1 MIIRISGRLSWPLLA
16 YLMRGAILA
25 LILAGLVCTCYGD
38 EPTLAKA
45 QALLK
50 QERAQ
55 DALPILLEL
64 HRSDP
69 SNANICQQ
77 TGIAYTQL
85 EDFTNAAKFYR
96 EALRLN
102 PNFIAARKNLG
113 TVLWFMDRKDESERE
128 FIAVMKAAPA
138 DPVPHLYLGLAAHA
152 RRDFSRAKAE
162 FEKAGPL
169 ASDNFEVLPAVFES
183 DLGAGDPKSAEK
195 SLNKLAQAH
204 QDSPELWC
212 TLADSYD
219 RQGKPQEA
227 YSAYNR
233 ALDTGHTS
241 AENYVAFA
249 EFASAHGNND
259 FARKVAARGLERNPD
274 SPPLVFEQGLLY
286 ALDGDRASAEKYF
299 RGAIKLKPG
308 WALPL
313 LALGVSQLES
323 GDAPAA
329 SVTFEKARTADPSD
343 FRAHYLYATA
353 LFRDNSA
360 NATALQA
367 LHKAIELNPR
377 DARSYALL
385 GRIEL
390 AHGRSERAAA
400 AWVRTL
406 EIDPEN
412 STALYQLGLLYKKEG
427 KAAEAGRLLERFQRI
442 RAKKHDEE
450 ESLVP
455 ILRVVPEK
463 RAP

>member
-1 MIIRISGRLSWPLLA
+1 
-16 YLMRGAILA
+16 MRAETLA
-25 LILAGLVCTCYGD
+25 LILAGLVCTGYGD
-38 EPTLAKA
+38 DSTMAKA

-85 EDFTNAAKFYR
+85 EDFTNAATFYR

-102 PNFIAARKNLG
+102 PNFTAARKNLG

-128 FIAVMKAAPA
+128 FLVVTKAAPA

-152 RRDFSRAKAE
+152 RRDFARAKAE

-169 ASDNFEVLPAVFES
+169 ASDNPEVLPAVFES
-183 DLGAGDPKSAEK
+183 DLGAGDAKSAEK

-212 TLADSYD
+212 ALADSYD
-219 RQGKPQEA
+219 RQGEPQKA

-233 ALDTGHTS
+233 ALETGRAS
-241 AENYVAFA
+241 AENYIAFA
-249 EFASAHGNND
+249 EFASSHGNNE
-259 FARKVAARGLERNPD
+259 FARKVVSRGLELEPH
-274 SPPLVFEQGLLY
+274 SPVLVFEQGLLF
-286 ALDGDRASAEKYF
+286 ALDGDRTSAETQF
-299 RGAIKLKPG
+299 VEATRLKPG

-343 FRAHYLYATA
+343 FRTHYLYATA

-360 NATALQA
+360 NATAALEA
-367 LHKAIELNPR
+367 LHNAIELNPR

-390 AHGRSERAAA
+390 ADGRPERAAA

-412 STALYQLGLLYKKEG
+412 TTALYQLGLLYKKEG
-427 KAAEAGRLLERFQRI
+427 KAAEAGRLLDRFQRLKT
-442 RAKKHDEE
+442 KKHGEE

-463 RAP
+463 RSP

>member
-1 MIIRISGRLSWPLLA
+1 
-16 YLMRGAILA
+16 MRAATLA
-25 LILAGLVCTCYGD
+25 LILAGLVCTSYGD
-38 EPTLAKA
+38 DSTLAKA

-50 QERAQ
+50 HERAQ

-69 SNANICQQ
+69 SNTNICQQ

-85 EDFTNAAKFYR
+85 HDFTNAAKFYR
-96 EALRLN
+96 AALRLN

-128 FIAVMKAAPA
+128 FLVVTKAAPA
-138 DPVPHLYLGLAAHA
+138 DPVPHIYLGLAAHA
-152 RRDFSRAKAE
+152 RKEFSRAKAE

-169 ASDNFEVLPAVFES
+169 ASDNPEVLPAVFES
-183 DLGAGDPKSAEK
+183 EMGAGDAKSAEK

-212 TLADSYD
+212 ALADSYD

-233 ALDTGHTS
+233 AFDTGRAS
-241 AENYVAFA
+241 AENYIAFA

-259 FARKVAARGLERNPD
+259 FARKVVAGGLERYPD

-299 RGAIKLKPG
+299 RGAIELRPG

-323 GDAPAA
+323 GDAPGA
-329 SVTFEKARTADPSD
+329 SVTFERARTANPID

-360 NATALQA
+360 NPNEARRKAAEALR
-367 LHKAIELNPR
+367 KAIELNPR
-377 DARSYALL
+377 DARSYAML

-390 AHGRSERAAA
+390 ADGRPERAAA

-406 EIDPEN
+406 EIDAEN

-427 KAAEAGRLLERFQRI
+427 KAAEAGRLLDRFQRLKT
-442 RAKKHDEE
+442 KKHGEE

-463 RAP
+463 RSP